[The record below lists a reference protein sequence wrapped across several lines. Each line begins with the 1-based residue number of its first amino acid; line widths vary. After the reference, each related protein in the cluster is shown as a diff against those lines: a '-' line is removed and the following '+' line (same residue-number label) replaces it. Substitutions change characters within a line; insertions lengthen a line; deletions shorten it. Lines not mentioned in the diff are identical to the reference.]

1 MLLSQRMCLSHPCSW
16 VFAFVFCEQFWD
28 DQIDLLFWVTLD
40 TLRPLSLMNSCKDN
54 CFMLKL
60 TFSTFDTFSQFG
72 KSRKNSTKRNL
83 KMHITI
89 QYLLSFW
96 FFSGIPKSLS
106 FWLPLGMQLVL
117 ETSGDFRTW
126 LRKMEAVNVWKQF
139 KLFSHARVDFMN
151 CFAPEANLLCLA
163 LKFYTR
169 NTSQKLGV
177 GRELFS
183 IECKQ
188 VYEIDPRSG

>member
-1 MLLSQRMCLSHPCSW
+1 MSFCLCFLWTVLRWPNWSVVLGYFGHFKTPFFNEQLQRQL
-16 VFAFVFCEQFWD
+16 FYAE
-28 DQIDLLFWVTLD
+28 IDFFD
-40 TLRPLSLMNSCKDN
+40 FFD
-54 CFMLKL
+54 
-60 TFSTFDTFSQFG
+60 FSEFG

-151 CFAPEANLLCLA
+151 CFAP
-163 LKFYTR
+163 
-169 NTSQKLGV
+169 
-177 GRELFS
+177 
-183 IECKQ
+183 
-188 VYEIDPRSG
+188 